1 MIDFL
6 IKIMETDSTSGT
18 EEKLACYIAD
28 NFKPEGAVSELQEI
42 PNGKKNVFFIWGNPE
57 IIFCSHLDTVPPYIP
72 PNIEGNIIK
81 GRGSCDAKG
90 QIAVMYE
97 TCRQLHMEGKT
108 DFGLLILAGEEV
120 GSYGAQTANKLI
132 KGCKYVVVGEPTDNK
147 LIRAGKGNLMTE
159 VEIKGKASHSGYPD
173 NGDDA
178 VERLRV
184 FLNKLKNINFPEDD
198 ILGRTTYNI
207 GMLEAPNAHNV
218 VPDAVKFRMF
228 FRTTFKTHNLVKD
241 ALEKISDDKTNLNFV
256 YGDEPIHFYTVEGFE
271 SGIVSYGS
279 DAPMLGNLGKRLL
292 YGPGSILTAHTE
304 NEHVKISDLNRAV
317 VDLKNLYYKLS
328 EEKQ

>member
-28 NFKPEGAVSELQEI
+28 NFNPEGAVSELQKI
-42 PNGKKNVFFIWGNPE
+42 PNGKKNIFFKWGIPE

-72 PNIEGNIIK
+72 PKIEGDIIK

-97 TCRQLHMEGKT
+97 VCRQLYMEGKT

-120 GSYGAQTANKLI
+120 GSYGAQTANGLI
-132 KGCKYVVVGEPTDNK
+132 KGCNYVIVGEPTDNK

-198 ILGRTTYNI
+198 ILGKTTYNI

-218 VPDAVKFRMF
+218 IPDCVRFRIF

-241 ALEKISDDKTNLNFV
+241 ELGKISDDKTNLNFV
-256 YGDEPIHFYTVEGFE
+256 YGDEPIHFYTVEGFKT
-271 SGIVSYGS
+271 GIVSYGS
-279 DAPMLGNLGKRLL
+279 DAPMLSNLGKRLL

-304 NEHVKISDLNRAV
+304 NEHVKISDLNKAV
-317 VDLKNLYYKLS
+317 EDLKNLFYKLS